1 MSSGVTVVVDE
12 ITPLLERVQS
22 LATARGLALVG
33 ARAVGDLVKQHL
45 YGLDGQRHQ
54 YGRHYYRQAGDSV
67 TARIVPEGAAVS
79 ITQTGFRQRLFGGTI
94 TPRVAKMLTIPAN
107 PEAYGMRAREFKD
120 LDVRRVLDPKTGA
133 LRLALVRRAS
143 TQIRYVRRKNKD
155 GTSSLNAKPVREVGG
170 EVMFWLVRKVV
181 QKADP
186 TVLPYAEQMSA
197 RALAAIQ
204 ARFLRLQQKQA
215 GNGQEDLS

>member
-1 MSSGVTVVVDE
+1 MPEPQPAINLPQTRHAIFLVYAVKAGPTPSIALECRNEGADLIVPNVALLAWLQSQAGQEVGELEGDETGEKPWDE
-12 ITPLLERVQS
+12 ISQ
-22 LATARGLALVG
+22 
-33 ARAVGDLVKQHL
+33 
-45 YGLDGQRHQ
+45 
-54 YGRHYYRQAGDSV
+54 
-67 TARIVPEGAAVS
+67 IVA
-79 ITQTGFRQRLFGGTI
+79 
-94 TPRVAKMLTIPAN
+94 RVAKMLTIPAS

-120 LDVRRVLDPKTGA
+120 LDVRRVLDPKTGV

-155 GTSSLNAKPVREVGG
+155 GTATLNAKPVREVGG